1 MSLCKAIK
9 PVIPG
14 GILLAFLVFSSTL
27 VALNASLTAA
37 AQSTNQV
44 SSGTSQRTTVNFS
57 NTFGL
62 YTQLNTTPNV
72 SGSVNAVLNVEPGST
87 IKSDFGGVSN
97 ELKQNVTV
105 TPTSSSVSIEGMKS
119 VNEYRI
125 APGTT
130 FSSDMKTLSAS
141 DCAASPACTKY
152 ADGPAVGSSGS
163 GMQHVM
169 TLTIDQTTSTF
180 SNSFSQ
186 NF

>member
-1 MSLCKAIK
+1 MMLLKAIK
-9 PVIPG
+9 PMCPNRKLIAVLICST
-14 GILLAFLVFSSTL
+14 ILVPFCAC
-27 VALNASLTAA
+27 LTAA

-72 SGSVNAVLNVEPGST
+72 AGSVNAVLNVEPGST
-87 IKSDFGGVSN
+87 IKSDFGGISS
-97 ELKQNVTV
+97 ELKQSVNV

>member
-1 MSLCKAIK
+1 MKPCKAIK

-14 GILLAFLVFSSTL
+14 GILLSFLVFSSIL
-27 VALNASLTAA
+27 SALNASLTAA
-37 AQSTNQV
+37 AQSSNQL

-87 IKSDFGGVSN
+87 IKSDFGGISN
-97 ELKQNVTV
+97 ELKQNITV

-130 FSSDMKTLSAS
+130 FSSDMKTLSGSLDVARARRS
-141 DCAASPACTKY
+141 GFAGHVSFVEIFGIAFSLPPKPGFILSKACCC
-152 ADGPAVGSSGS
+152 
-163 GMQHVM
+163 
-169 TLTIDQTTSTF
+169 
-180 SNSFSQ
+180 
-186 NF
+186 